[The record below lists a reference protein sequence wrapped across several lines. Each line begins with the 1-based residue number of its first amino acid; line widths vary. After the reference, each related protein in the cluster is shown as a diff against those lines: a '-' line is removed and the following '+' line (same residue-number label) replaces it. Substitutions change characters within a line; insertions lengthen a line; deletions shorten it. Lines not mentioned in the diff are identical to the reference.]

1 MAQSSNTLI
10 VGAVIALVIGA
21 AIGWFAYPAMNPAP
35 TLEDYVTKDTYD
47 ALQTLYDNSQAELA
61 EAQSDLA
68 EAQSDIAEKQSDLD
82 EAQAQIAELTKP
94 KKVGLILATGGLGD
108 KSFND
113 ISYAGCQM
121 AKDKLGVD
129 FDYVEPKAIAEYEGF
144 QRDFAKSGEYIL
156 IIGIGF
162 DQGDPLSIV
171 AAEYPDQNFALV
183 DMAVNNP
190 NVANLLFRA
199 NEGSFLVGVVA
210 GMMTETG
217 KVGFVGGMDIDLIR
231 DFFVGYEAGAKWA
244 NPVVTVSEPVFVGG
258 WADPTKGK
266 ELATALVEQGN
277 DAIYSSAGKSGLGA
291 LEAAHEEGVMAF
303 GVDLCQDYLYPEMVA
318 SMTKRVDLAVYEMI
332 LNALV
337 GKFQGGFYSG
347 GISEGWIGMCRLPEE
362 EGFWEE
368 LFDFEHQPLP
378 ADVLAKVKEARD
390 GILAG
395 EITVPSGYG

>member
-1 MAQSSNTLI
+1 M
-10 VGAVIALVIGA
+10 IALVIGA
-21 AIGWFAYPAMNPAP
+21 AIGWFVYPAMNPAP
-35 TLEDYVTKDTYD
+35 SMEEYVSKASYNQLKAESD
-47 ALQTLYDNSQAELA
+47 AAKAQLATAQAEI
-61 EAQSDLA
+61 E
-68 EAQSDIAEKQSDLD
+68 
-82 EAQAQIAELTKP
+82 ELTKP

-113 ISYAGCQM
+113 ISYAGCQK
-121 AKDKLGVD
+121 AKDELGVD

-171 AAEYPDQNFALV
+171 AAEYPEQNFALV

-217 KVGFVGGMDIDLIR
+217 KVGFVGGMDIDLIQ

-244 NPVVTVSEPVFVGG
+244 NPDVTVSEPVFVGG
-258 WADPTKGK
+258 WADPTRGK
-266 ELATALVEQGN
+266 ELATSLVEQGN
-277 DAIYSSAGKSGLGA
+277 DAIYSAAGKSGLGA
-291 LEAAHEEGVMAF
+291 LDAAHEEGVMAF

-318 SMTKRVDLAVYEMI
+318 SMTKRVDIAVYEMI
-332 LNALV
+332 LKALV

-347 GISEGWIGMCRLPEE
+347 GISEGWVGMCRLPEE
-362 EGFWEE
+362 EPLWEA
-368 LFDFEHQPLP
+368 LFNFKHQPLP

-390 GILAG
+390 GILSG

>member
-21 AIGWFAYPAMNPAP
+21 AIGWFAYPAMNPAGVSQ
-35 TLEDYVTKDTYD
+35 EEYD
-47 ALQTLYDNSQAELA
+47 ALEAEYDANKAELTA
-61 EAQSDLA
+61 
-68 EAQSDIAEKQSDLD
+68 
-82 EAQAQIAELTKP
+82 AQAQIAELTKP

-121 AKDKLGVD
+121 AKDELGVD
-129 FDYVEPKAIAEYEGF
+129 FDYVEPTAIAEYEGY
-144 QRDFAKSGEYIL
+144 QRDFAMSGDYF
-156 IIGIGF
+156 IIICIGF
-162 DQGDPLSIV
+162 DQAPPLTTI

-183 DMAVNNP
+183 DMVVDNP
-190 NVANLLFRA
+190 NVASLTFRA

-217 KVGFVGGMDIDLIR
+217 SVGFVGGMDIPLIR
-231 DFFVGYEAGAKWA
+231 DFFEGYEAGAKWA
-244 NPVVTVSEPVFVGG
+244 NPDVTVAEPVFVGA

-266 ELATALVEQGN
+266 ELATALIEQGN
-277 DAIYSSAGKSGLGA
+277 DAIYSAAGKSGLGA

-318 SMTKRVDLAVYEMI
+318 SMTKRVDVAVYEMI
-332 LNALV
+332 LDALV

-347 GISEGWIGMCRLPEE
+347 GVYERWIGMCRLPEE
-362 EGFWEE
+362 EPLWEE
-368 LFDFEHQPLP
+368 LFGFEHEPLP
-378 ADVLAKVKEARD
+378 ADVLAKVKEAKD
-390 GILAG
+390 GILTGDIA
-395 EITVPSGYG
+395 VPTGYD